1 MLPFIRAGHS
11 NGGAGVAAENAVSA
25 GLTFQHKKEST
36 WVVGL
41 GWAEPSEQTHGAELD
56 DEWVVETSY
65 KLQLTP
71 NFTLT
76 PDLQLLINPA
86 RDQDHNQLWIAG
98 LRAVFTI

>member
-1 MLPFIRAGHS
+1 MLATT
-11 NGGAGVAAENAVSA
+11 GAGFAAENAVSA
-25 GLTFQHKKEST
+25 
-36 WVVGL
+36 
-41 GWAEPSEQTHGAELD
+41 ELD
-56 DEWVVETSY
+56 DEWVLETSY

-86 RDQDHNQLWIAG
+86 RDQHHNQLWIAG